1 MASTLNSRLN
11 WQQDLIEIVRVEWVG
26 ILTTALS
33 GLGGQRHQGM
43 TFI

>member
-26 ILTTALS
+26 ILAAALS